1 MDLKL
6 EASKRTVLGR
16 RVRRLRV
23 EGRVP
28 GVVYGH
34 NKDAEAV
41 ALDGGEFRKVYAKAG
56 RTHLV
61 DLVLDGGRPEK
72 VLIKEVQ
79 RHPRHDGPQHVDL
92 YVIDLKEKL
101 QLEVPITIVGEAPP
115 VKQGDADLLISLHAI
130 RIECL
135 PSDIPESIE
144 VDVSGLLEIDDAVR
158 VHDLRFPESI
168 TVLSGEEEMIVKVQA
183 HRVAEEPV
191 AEAEGLEEGEAA
203 EGEGEGEGE
212 GAEAA
217 EAEGAEES

>member
-6 EASKRTVLGR
+6 EASKRSVLGR
-16 RVRRLRV
+16 HLRRLRA

-34 NKDAEAV
+34 KEATEAV
-41 ALDGGEFRKVYAKAG
+41 ALDSGEFRRVYAKAG

-79 RHPRHDGPQHVDL
+79 KHPRHEGPQHVDL
-92 YVIDLKEKL
+92 YRIDLKEKL

-130 RIECL
+130 RVECL

-144 VDVSGLLEIDDAVR
+144 VDVSGLAEIDDAIR
-158 VHDLRFPESI
+158 VHDLKFPDTV
-168 TVLSGEEEMIVKVQA
+168 TVLTGPEEMIVKVQA
-183 HRVAEEPV
+183 HRVVEEPV
-191 AEAEGLEEGEAA
+191 AEEEGVAGEAA
-203 EGEGEGEGE
+203 EGEGEGEGD
-212 GAEAA
+212 EAA
-217 EAEGAEES
+217 AAEGAEES

>member
-16 RVRRLRV
+16 HVRRLRA

-34 NKDAEAV
+34 QKDSEAV
-41 ALDGGEFRKVYAKAG
+41 ALDAGEFRKVFAKAG

-61 DLVLDGGRPEK
+61 DLVLEGGRPEK

-79 RHPRHDGPQHVDL
+79 KHPRHDGPQHVDL
-92 YVIDLKEKL
+92 YRIDLKEKL
-101 QLEVPITIVGEAPP
+101 QLEVPITIVGESPA
-115 VKQGDADLLISLHAI
+115 VKQGDGDLLISLHAI

-144 VDVSGLLEIDDAVR
+144 VDVSGLNEIDDAVR
-158 VHDLRFPESI
+158 VHDLQFPESV
-168 TVLSGEEEMIVKVQA
+168 TVLTGPEEMIVKVQA

-191 AEAEGLEEGEAA
+191 AEAEGAEEGEAA
-203 EGEGEGEGE
+203 EGEGEGEG
-212 GAEAA
+212 AEAA
-217 EAEGAEES
+217 AAEGAEES

>member
-6 EASKRTVLGR
+6 EASKRSVLGR
-16 RVRRLRV
+16 HVRRLRA

-34 NKDAEAV
+34 KEATEAV
-41 ALDGGEFRKVYAKAG
+41 LLDGGEFRRVYAKAG

-79 RHPRHDGPQHVDL
+79 KHPRHDGPQHVDL
-92 YVIDLKEKL
+92 YRIDLKEKL

-130 RIECL
+130 RVECL
-135 PSDIPESIE
+135 PNDIPESIE
-144 VDVSGLLEIDDAVR
+144 VDVSGLAEIDDAVR
-158 VHDLRFPESI
+158 VHDLKFPDTV
-168 TVLSGEEEMIVKVQA
+168 TVLTGPEEMIVKVQA
-183 HRVAEEPV
+183 HRVVEEPV
-191 AEAEGLEEGEAA
+191 AEEEGVEGEAA
-203 EGEGEGEGE
+203 EGEAEGEGE
-212 GAEAA
+212 GDEAA
-217 EAEGAEES
+217 AEGAEES

>member
-61 DLVLDGGRPEK
+61 DLVLDGGMRQPH
-72 VLIKEVQ
+72 Q
-79 RHPRHDGPQHVDL
+79 S
-92 YVIDLKEKL
+92 
-101 QLEVPITIVGEAPP
+101 PP
-115 VKQGDADLLISLHAI
+115 ALRAAASHRQGGNVRIPLHKNF
-130 RIECL
+130 R
-135 PSDIPESIE
+135 
-144 VDVSGLLEIDDAVR
+144 SGC
-158 VHDLRFPESI
+158 
-168 TVLSGEEEMIVKVQA
+168 
-183 HRVAEEPV
+183 
-191 AEAEGLEEGEAA
+191 
-203 EGEGEGEGE
+203 
-212 GAEAA
+212 
-217 EAEGAEES
+217 